1 MRLMTTKLS
10 FEIKVVKG
18 RLQANLGNESR
29 DIAASCFWSVRAS
42 PTSQVVVLRS
52 ERLGDAQKM
61 AEAPLLV
68 WVVHKLDVFFFF
80 LCKDAVLCEMG
91 K

>member
-1 MRLMTTKLS
+1 MRLMTTK
-10 FEIKVVKG
+10 KG
-18 RLQANLGNESR
+18 DSRQILAMNLGISQLLVFR
-29 DIAASCFWSVRAS
+29 SGRAS

-52 ERLGDAQKM
+52 ERLGGAQKM